1 MRVPPRVAN
10 HPHMPH
16 SLKRLKACHPRA
28 SVSPAPATTAPV
40 PHRFTLPSL
49 TALVAASMVGAGVW
63 TTSGFALA
71 ALGTPG
77 RVLAA
82 WAAGGA
88 VALCGAVAYGGLA
101 ARVTGSGGEYL
112 FLARTVHPLAGFL
125 AGWVSLTAGFT
136 AAAAF
141 AAEGFAEY
149 TSLGELFP
157 RLPDRTAGD
166 LTATAVLLLA
176 GVLHAASVRGGAA
189 AQTAAV
195 AVKLVLIAAFLAYA
209 ALRFDA
215 GGWGGVHAAVPADA
229 PAGWALVAAF
239 AGQLVWISLSYS
251 GFNAAV
257 YVAGEA
263 EDAAVTVPRA
273 MWVGTAVVTVLY
285 LGLNAVFVYAPDP
298 AAVRGEPAVA
308 AVAARTLG
316 GVGLE
321 TAVRAVIALALLTS
335 VSALVQTGPRVYA
348 RMAADG
354 LFPAAGLFGREDVPP
369 AAVWLQV
376 TLAVACVWWTDLAG
390 LLNYLGLT
398 LSVTAAATVSA
409 LFVLHRRD
417 PVHPARLAAAAL
429 FAAAT
434 LGLAGLTVWDDPAK
448 GLAAAAT
455 FAAGLALYPAVRF
468 ASRPRP

>member
-1 MRVPPRVAN
+1 M
-10 HPHMPH
+10 
-16 SLKRLKACHPRA
+16 
-28 SVSPAPATTAPV
+28 

-49 TALVAASMVGAGVW
+49 AALVAASMVGAGVW
-63 TTSGFALA
+63 TTSGFTLA

-82 WAAGGA
+82 WAVGGLIA
-88 VALCGAVAYGGLA
+88 ACGAVAYGGLA
-101 ARVTGSGGEYL
+101 ARVAGSGGEYL
-112 FLARTVHPLAGFL
+112 FLARAVHPLVGFL

-149 TSLGELFP
+149 APVGELLRLGGIFP
-157 RLPDRTAGD
+157 RLPDATAGD

-176 GVLHAASVRGGAA
+176 GLLHGLSARGGVF

-195 AVKLVLIAAFLAYA
+195 AVKLGLIAALLAFA
-209 ALRFDA
+209 AMSFVTDDWA
-215 GGWGGVHAAVPADA
+215 GVGVPAPADA
-229 PAGWALVAAF
+229 PAGWPLVAAF

-263 EDAAVTVPRA
+263 KNPSVTVPRA
-273 MWVGTAVVTVLY
+273 MWLGTAVVTALY

-316 GVGLE
+316 GVWLE
-321 TAVRAVIALALLTS
+321 RAVRGVIALGLLTS
-335 VSALVQTGPRVYA
+335 VSALVQAGPRVYA

-354 LFPAAGLFGREDVPP
+354 LFPFPRLFGREDVPP

-376 TLAVACVWWTDLAG
+376 ALAVACVWWTDLAG

-455 FAAGLALYPAVRF
+455 LAAGVALYPAVRF
-468 ASRPRP
+468 ASRPRA